1 VPTLSTFYSRLLSI
15 GCLGLLVASQVAV
28 PALVHAQAPPAK
40 LAYRWEPGREVAYE
54 IVITAD
60 EAESI
65 DELKGVVYYQP
76 TAVEEG
82 VAKLSFR
89 GGLSKFTR
97 AKPEARPRG
106 IRPPFGPRGFGAPF
120 DPFNRSPFT
129 GLGHTTNEIAITP
142 QGEVQSLKGSSQLPH
157 LLGNLSLLVFESLP
171 AEPRAEWTVKNG
183 VSISQGGGRQSGPP
197 FFRPSPFDRPTEE
210 SSTAGSESTDYKV
223 VESAEGKVVVSK
235 TYKLTSPPDADGES
249 HEITGSGKWTFN
261 TTLGVPETFDYK
273 QDITTKTGNVTVT
286 VPVTIKYRRLTDD
299 ELTKLKEEAERR
311 LAEAKAQAEEEKAKA
326 EAPLE
331 PAQKQAILADLAGGD
346 QAKQREAL
354 VLLEKKSP
362 QQTDS
367 EIVAAIKPLLTAD
380 NRSLANLAER
390 ALSKWSPEFKKSN
403 DLNKAYQ
410 GPAFVQASNLPVAAD
425 TTLFVG
431 QILIG
436 HDTGAW
442 YPAEI
447 VALHADGTV
456 DVTFRGW
463 GNRKS
468 TLPRSRLQLAPP
480 EVLQPNLKTEQVAA
494 AGKPAPATENPFA
507 TPDEKASRTWTDVS
521 GRFTIEGKYL
531 GKTGDSVRLLRADG
545 KELTVPLAKLSAAD
559 QKFVAARETPEPENP
574 FAAP

>member
-1 VPTLSTFYSRLLSI
+1 VRIAPSPLGWLLFVA
-15 GCLGLLVASQVAV
+15 GFGLLASADS
-28 PALVHAQAPPAK
+28 AFGQAAAAK
-40 LAYRWEPGREVAYE
+40 LAYRWEAGREVAYE

-60 EAESI
+60 EAEST

-76 TAVEEG
+76 TSVTDD

-89 GGLSKFTR
+89 GGLAKGTR

-120 DPFNRSPFT
+120 DPFYRSPFT
-129 GLGHTTNEIAITP
+129 GLGHATNEITLTP
-142 QGEVQSLKGSSQLPH
+142 QGEVQSMKGSSQLPH

-171 AEPRAEWTVKNG
+171 AEAQAEWTVKNG
-183 VSISQGGGRQSGPP
+183 VTISEGGGRQSGPP
-197 FFRPSPFDRPTEE
+197 FFRPSPFDRQAEE
-210 SSTAGSESTDYKV
+210 SSTAGSESTNYKI
-223 VESAEGKVVVSK
+223 VETAGDKVVVNK

-261 TTLGVPETFDYK
+261 TAVGLPETLDFK
-273 QDITTKTGNVTVT
+273 QDITSKTGNVTVT
-286 VPVTIKYRRLTDD
+286 VPLTIKYRRLTED
-299 ELTKLKEEAERR
+299 ELAKLNEEADRR
-311 LAEAKAQAEEEKAKA
+311 LAEAQAKAAEEKAKA

-331 PAQKQAILADLAGGD
+331 PAEKQALLADLAAGD
-346 QAKQREAL
+346 LAKQRSAL
-354 VLLEKKSP
+354 TLLEKKSP
-362 QQTDS
+362 QAADA
-367 EIVAAIKPLLTAD
+367 EVVAAIRPLLAAD

-390 ALSKWSPEFKKSN
+390 TLAKWSPDFKKKN
-403 DLNKAYQ
+403 DLNKAYK
-410 GPAFVQASNLPVAAD
+410 GPAFVQASELPVAGD

-436 HDTGAW
+436 HETGAW

-447 VALHADGTV
+447 VALNTDGTV

-468 TLPRSRLQLAPP
+468 TLPRSRSQLAPP
-480 EVLQPNLKTEQVAA
+480 EVEQPLLKTEQVAA
-494 AGKPAPATENPFA
+494 AGKPAPAGENPFV
-507 TPDEKASRTWTDVS
+507 TPDEKASRTWTDAS

-531 GKTGDSVRLLRADG
+531 GKVGESVRLLRADG
-545 KELTVPLAKLSAAD
+545 KELTVPLAKLSEAD

-574 FAAP
+574 FDVP

>member
-1 VPTLSTFYSRLLSI
+1 MPSVSAFSRSLLSI
-15 GCLGLLVASQVAV
+15 ACLGLAWAASLA
-28 PALVHAQAPPAK
+28 HAQAPPAK

-65 DELKGVVYYQP
+65 EELKGVVYYQP
-76 TAVEEG
+76 TSVDEN
-82 VAKLSFR
+82 VARLSFR
-89 GGLSKFTR
+89 GGLAKVTR

-106 IRPPFGPRGFGAPF
+106 IRPPFGPRGLGAPF
-120 DPFNRSPFT
+120 DPFHRSPFT
-129 GLGHTTNEIAITP
+129 GLGHTTNEIALTP
-142 QGEVQSLKGSSQLPH
+142 QGEVQSMKGSSQLPH

-171 AEPRAEWTVKNG
+171 AEARAEWTVKNG
-183 VSISQGGGRQSGPP
+183 VTISQGGGRQSGPP
-197 FFRPSPFDRPTEE
+197 FFRPSPFERPAEE
-210 SSTAGSESTDYKV
+210 SSTAGSESTDYKI
-223 VESAEGKVVVSK
+223 VETAEGQVVVSK
-235 TYKLTSPPDADGES
+235 TYKLTSPPDADGEA
-249 HEITGSGKWTFN
+249 HEISGSGKWTFN
-261 TTLGVPETFDYK
+261 TALGLPETLDYK
-273 QDITTKTGNVTVT
+273 QDVTSKTGNVTVT
-286 VPVTIKYRRLTDD
+286 VPVTIKYRRLTDE
-299 ELTKLKEEAERR
+299 ELTKLREESQRR
-311 LAEAKAQAEEEKAKA
+311 LAEAQAKAAEEKALA

-331 PAQKQAILADLAGGD
+331 PAQKQALLADLAGGD
-346 QAKQREAL
+346 QAQQREAL
-354 VLLEKKSP
+354 VQLEKKSP
-362 QQTDS
+362 QQADA
-367 EIVAAIKPLLTAD
+367 EIAAAIRPLLAAN
-380 NRSLANLAER
+380 NRSLASLAER
-390 ALSKWSPEFKKSN
+390 ALSKWSPEFKKTN
-403 DLNKAYQ
+403 DFNKAYK
-410 GPAFVQASNLPVAAD
+410 GPAFVQASELPVAAD
-425 TTLFVG
+425 TALFVG

-447 VALHADGTV
+447 VALHADGAV

-480 EVLQPNLKTEQVAA
+480 EVEQPNLKTEQVVA
-494 AGKPAPATENPFA
+494 AGKPAPAEDNPFA

-531 GKTGDSVRLLRADG
+531 GKSGDSVRLLRADG

>member
-1 VPTLSTFYSRLLSI
+1 MPSPSSFCRGILSI
-15 GCLGLLVASQVAV
+15 VCVGLCVAASA
-28 PALVHAQAPPAK
+28 VHAQGPAAK
-40 LAYRWEPGREVAYE
+40 LAYRWETGREVAYE
-54 IVITAD
+54 VVITAD
-60 EAESI
+60 EAESVE
-65 DELKGVVYYQP
+65 ELKGVVYYQP
-76 TAVEEG
+76 MSVNEG

-106 IRPPFGPRGFGAPF
+106 IRPPFGPQGFGAPF
-120 DPFNRSPFT
+120 DPFQRSPFT
-129 GLGHTTNEIAITP
+129 GLGHATNEITLTA
-142 QGEVQSLKGSSQLPH
+142 QGEVQSMKGNSQLPH

-171 AEPRAEWTVKNG
+171 EEARAEWSVKNG
-183 VSISQGGGRQSGPP
+183 VTISQGGGRQAGPP
-197 FFRPSPFDRPTEE
+197 FFRPSPFDRQAEE
-210 SSTAGSESTDYKV
+210 SSTAGSESTDYKI

-249 HEITGSGKWTFN
+249 HEISGSGKWTFN
-261 TTLGVPETFDYK
+261 TAVGLPETLDFK
-273 QDITTKTGNVTVT
+273 QDVTSKTGNVTVT
-286 VPVTIKYRRLTDD
+286 VPLTIKYRRLTDD
-299 ELTKLKEEAERR
+299 ELTKLKEEADRR
-311 LAEAKAQAEEEKAKA
+311 LAEMQAKAAAEKAEA

-331 PAQKQAILADLAGGD
+331 PAAKRALLADLAGND
-346 QAKQREAL
+346 QAKQRAAL
-354 VLLEKKSP
+354 SQLEKKSP
-362 QQTDS
+362 QETDA
-367 EIVAAIKPLLTAD
+367 EIVAAIRPLLTAD
-380 NRSLANLAER
+380 DRSLANLAER
-390 ALSKWSPEFKKSN
+390 ALSKWSPDFKKKN
-403 DLNKAYQ
+403 DLNKAYK
-410 GPAFVQASNLPVAAD
+410 GPAFVQASELPVAAD

-447 VALHADGTV
+447 VALNADGTV

-480 EVLQPNLKTEQVAA
+480 EVEQPNLKTEQVAA
-494 AGKPAPATENPFA
+494 AGQPAPLEENPFA

-521 GRFTIEGKYL
+521 GRFKIEGKYL
-531 GKTGDSVRLLRADG
+531 GKVGDSVRLLRADG

-574 FAAP
+574 FAVP